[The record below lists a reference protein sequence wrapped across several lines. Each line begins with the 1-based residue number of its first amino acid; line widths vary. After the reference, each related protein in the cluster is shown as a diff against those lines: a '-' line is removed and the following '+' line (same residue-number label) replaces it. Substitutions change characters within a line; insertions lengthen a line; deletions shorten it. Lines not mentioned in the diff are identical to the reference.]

1 MNKRKVKVVLT
12 SLITCVIF
20 SMASCGDAPIPHVH
34 TFSKDWSSN
43 EEYHWHAATCE
54 HKDLKSDYELHTF
67 NEWVIDQEAT
77 PTQKGMMHHD
87 CVICSYVEYEEFDYL
102 TPANRV
108 YLPTDLKKCIVAV
121 DGVKQLTPVIFPV
134 QAHKNIKYL
143 VEDEDVLTVDEN
155 NGVLTG
161 KSVGTTVITVY
172 NDNNNDGEL
181 NEDEPRNYASYDVQ
195 AKNEDYEVT
204 LPSYELT
211 IKVDEVVELS
221 PKAIGFTPDINKWS
235 SFVFDD
241 EVASC
246 YQRKVK
252 GLKPGVTELSIYQS
266 PSDGELPVEARLTL
280 TVEEN
285 IDASGL
291 RAHTVTFKEQT
302 KKVSLDDEFD
312 VEYFVIPEGSID
324 EDVSFT
330 VKGNAVSYDG
340 NKFHAVK
347 AGTSI
352 IEVKTPNG
360 KVDRMKVVVSE
371 EQEYA
376 TNYNNYY
383 GNLTWTDGEDLK
395 DKLHDI
401 ISNNK
406 RKLTYTNSNW
416 DSNKDADSLID
427 DPSKVNVL
435 YSNKPVDKNATQ
447 TGWQREHCFAAS
459 LMTGIGTGEATK
471 TLGRATDFHN
481 LYASYA
487 SGNQSRGN
495 KNFGYANK
503 DSLRYVVPENDG
515 SYCYDL
521 TWFEPSDIDKGKL
534 ARSIFYM
541 GVMYN
546 EEEQFVYDGVTYKAL
561 PIEIIE
567 DNVNYNDVKF
577 ADLTGSLNQEKEL
590 LEKYVKIVKEEYP
603 TITSEV
609 ILNKL
614 AYRYFK
620 DTNNPSAIGNLSEL
634 LMWNSFAVD
643 NQEMQHNNSVYSYN
657 SPAGGAIQA
666 NRNPFVDYPQL
677 AEYVYGSL
685 KDQPGSI
692 KNLKPAI
699 LDLDVTVPE
708 APTQDPE
715 QKDTRY
721 DTPMGNCNWNY
732 IPLVGNKGDYNSID
746 EEGLKYDVLF
756 NDKVFELTFGQSTS
770 TFNNKNTANAA
781 GVTIGTS
788 TKPIDTFTFE
798 SLDNYVD
805 VDSVYFFSCGASKS
819 NYPFKIYVNDV
830 EVISGTITGS
840 TPTCYGGTFTKTS
853 GKVKISISGIN
864 AALVFAGLGINSL
877 VD

>member
-1 MNKRKVKVVLT
+1 MNKRKVKITLT
-12 SLITCVIF
+12 SLISCIILGMT
-20 SMASCGDAPIPHVH
+20 SCGETPAPHVH
-34 TFSKDWSSN
+34 TFSTDWSCDD
-43 EEYHWHAATCE
+43 EYHWHAATCE
-54 HKDLKSDYELHTF
+54 HKDLKSDYELHTWD
-67 NEWVIDQEAT
+67 NWVIDREAT
-77 PTQKGMMHHD
+77 PKQKGLMHRD
-87 CVICSYVEYEEFDYL
+87 CTTCEYEQSEEFDYL

-121 DGVKQLTPVIFPV
+121 GNTEALHPVIFPV
-134 QAHKNIKYL
+134 EAHKNIKYL
-143 VEDEDVLTVDEN
+143 VDDEDVLTVDDKTN
-155 NGVLTG
+155 VLTG
-161 KSVGTTVITVY
+161 KGVGTAVITVY
-172 NDNNNDGEL
+172 NDNNNDGLL
-181 NEDEPRNYASYDVQ
+181 NDDEPRNFACYDVQ
-195 AKNEDYEVT
+195 AQNTDYSVT
-204 LPSYELT
+204 LPAYEMT
-211 IKVDEVVELS
+211 IKVDEVVTLS
-221 PKAIGFTPDINKWS
+221 PSAHGFTPDPNKWS
-235 SFVFDD
+235 SFVHND
-241 EVASC
+241 EVASS
-246 YQRKVK
+246 YQKQLK
-252 GLKPGVTELSIYQS
+252 GLKPGVTEVSIYQA
-266 PSDGELPVEARLTL
+266 PSSGELAVEARLTL
-280 TVEEN
+280 TVIEN
-285 IDASGL
+285 TDDSGL
-291 RAHTVTFKEQT
+291 RAYSVDFKHKT
-302 KKVSLDDEFD
+302 KNVFLGDEFD
-312 VEYFVIPEGSID
+312 VEYSVNPKGSID
-324 EDVSFT
+324 EDVVFA
-330 VKGNAVSYDG
+330 VKGNAVSFHGD
-340 NKFHAVK
+340 KFHAIK
-347 AGTSI
+347 AGSSI
-352 IEVKTPNG
+352 IEIKTPNG
-360 KVDRMKVVVSE
+360 KVDHMKVVVSE
-371 EQEYA
+371 EQEYES
-376 TNYNNYY
+376 TYNNYY

-395 DKLHDI
+395 AKLHDI
-401 ISNNK
+401 ISTNK

-459 LMTGIGTGEATK
+459 LMTGIGTGDATK

-546 EEEQFVYDGVTYKAL
+546 EEEQFAYDGVTYKAL

-590 LEKYVKIVKEEYP
+590 LKKYLEIVKKEYP
-603 TITSEV
+603 TITSEA
-609 ILNKL
+609 ILNKI
-614 AYRYFK
+614 AYRYYK
-620 DTNNPSAIGNLSEL
+620 DTNSPCAIGNLSEL
-634 LMWNSFAVD
+634 MMWNSFAVD

-677 AEYVYGSL
+677 VEYVYGSL

-692 KNLKPAI
+692 KDLKPAI

-830 EVISGTITGS
+830 EVISGAITGS